1 MLAFHSHA
9 NGYGIRLTCW
19 SQPTRQA
26 VTANW
31 ICLDLI
37 GLDKL
42 VSRIQTSVKLSVSA
56 RSSRGNLLLSKM
68 DAGHEDPE
76 LSRNI
81 IEEFDPGSA

>member
-1 MLAFHSHA
+1 MLEV
-9 NGYGIRLTCW
+9 YGIASEHRFRLTCW
-19 SQPTRQA
+19 SQPTMRA
-26 VTANW
+26 VTADQV
-31 ICLDLI
+31 CLDLI

-56 RSSRGNLLLSKM
+56 RSSLGNLLLSEIN
-68 DAGHEDPE
+68 AGHEDPE